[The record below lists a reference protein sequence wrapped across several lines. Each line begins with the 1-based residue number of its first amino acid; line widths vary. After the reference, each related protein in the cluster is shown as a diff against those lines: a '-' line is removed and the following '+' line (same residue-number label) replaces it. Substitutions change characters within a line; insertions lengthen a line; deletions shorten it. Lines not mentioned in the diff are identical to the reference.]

1 MSFRFVV
8 LYVENEPN
16 WHEQGMGNKDEN
28 RSEPFQ
34 PLSSTSRAWFIIF
47 YLTALHF
54 IFIGLQFFLV
64 GLPLVFNINNIVSIA
79 TLEIVA
85 LFAHLPIFLRG
96 V

>member
-1 MSFRFVV
+1 MPFRFVV

-16 WHEQGMGNKDEN
+16 WHEKGMGNKDED
-28 RSEPFQ
+28 RSKPFQ
-34 PLSSTSRAWFIIF
+34 PLSSTSRALFIF
-47 YLTALHF
+47 FFLATLHF
-54 IFIGLQFFLV
+54 FFISLQFLLI

-79 TLEIVA
+79 TLEIIA